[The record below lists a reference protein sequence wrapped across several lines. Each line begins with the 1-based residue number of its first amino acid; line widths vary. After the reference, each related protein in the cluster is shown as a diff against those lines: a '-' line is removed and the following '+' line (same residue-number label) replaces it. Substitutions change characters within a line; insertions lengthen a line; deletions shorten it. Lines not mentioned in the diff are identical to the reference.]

1 MKDNNY
7 IHFKRI
13 TKIYQKILI
22 LTLFGCELLK
32 NFNTYFYLS
41 K

>member
-13 TKIYQKILI
+13 TKIYQKI